1 VGDLDPVRELPYGL
15 AALIIAASE
24 AGQMAASDQVSD
36 NPKIACA
43 PGGVHRWKAKIMSS
57 VVRQDGLCL
66 AVVVVAIG
74 VATPATAQV
83 VVPARVL
90 PAPII
95 PPPFVVV
102 PDLPNT
108 EAGGEGIA
116 PDRLTL
122 VVGAAAASDYEGSND
137 YILAPVAGATA
148 RLHGHAIVWQG
159 NSLGV
164 DLVPEYRGTRFKF
177 IVAPFINL
185 NLNRTGISHDPIVAL
200 IGKSA
205 IAAEGGIV
213 LGFNRT
219 GIFTS
224 RYDSLTVQV
233 SMAHDLGSV
242 YKSYIISPSVAYTT
256 PLSKSVLVS
265 ASAGFDVVGAGY
277 ARHYFGVDHD
287 ASASSGL
294 PYYRPSGGVK
304 SAGFGLGGAVSL
316 NGDLRK
322 GFAVGAKLN
331 YQRLLGEFA
340 ASPIVASRGSRDQFS
355 VTIGLAYT
363 L

>member
-1 VGDLDPVRELPYGL
+1 MPSVPSQNHLCGL
-15 AALIIAASE
+15 AAI
-24 AGQMAASDQVSD
+24 V
-36 NPKIACA
+36 
-43 PGGVHRWKAKIMSS
+43 
-57 VVRQDGLCL
+57 L
-66 AVVVVAIG
+66 AMGTV
-74 VATPATAQV
+74 TPAAAQV

-102 PDLPNT
+102 PDLPDT
-108 EAGGEGIA
+108 ESGGEGVA

-122 VVGAAAASDYEGSND
+122 VVGAAVASDYEGSND
-137 YILAPVAGATA
+137 YILAPVAGATG
-148 RLHGHAIVWQG
+148 RFRGHAIVWQG

-164 DLVPEYRGTRFKF
+164 DLVPEYRGTKFKF
-177 IVAPFINL
+177 IAAPFINL
-185 NLNRTGISHDPIVAL
+185 NLNRTGTSHDPVVAL
-200 IGKSA
+200 IGKSG
-205 IAAEGGIV
+205 IAAESGIV

-219 GIFTS
+219 GILTS
-224 RYDSLTVQV
+224 RFNSLTVQV

-242 YKSYIISPSVAYTT
+242 YKSFIVSPSVAYTA

-322 GFAVGAKLN
+322 GFAVGAKLG
-331 YQRLLGEFA
+331 YQRLLGDFA
-340 ASPIVASRGSRDQFS
+340 KSPIVANRGNSNQFS
-355 VTIGLAYT
+355 VTIGLAYA